1 MINGLQYSSKN
12 EWTTCNQAAVK
23 PCYSLVLQYVLINRN
38 MQKHEAKLT
47 HTTLEQYVAAVTI
60 YTPTYLN
67 IKLNAKLL
75 L

>member
-1 MINGLQYSSKN
+1 
-12 EWTTCNQAAVK
+12 
-23 PCYSLVLQYVLINRN
+23 